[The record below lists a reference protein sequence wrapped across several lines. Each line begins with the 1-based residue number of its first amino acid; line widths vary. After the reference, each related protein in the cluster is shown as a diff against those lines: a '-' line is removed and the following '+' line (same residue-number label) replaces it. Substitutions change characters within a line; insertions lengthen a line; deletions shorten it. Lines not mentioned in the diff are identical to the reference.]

1 MARRLING
9 RFRNID
15 QPGVV
20 DVSRLLV
27 TGYLVAIVLGAL
39 LGVMWMA
46 YRIAASWF

>member
-1 MARRLING
+1 MARRFING
-9 RFRNID
+9 RFRNVD

-46 YRIAASWF
+46 YRFATSWF